1 MPPAADNKPKN
12 TLRKPDK
19 LKSAIA
25 IEALYSENQFIV
37 SYPLKCYYSFSNN
50 ADSVSKVK
58 VAFTVPKRTFKNAV
72 NRNKIKRRMREAYRL
87 NYKNIL
93 DLSNENEKQLLLFI
107 IYIGKEELNYT
118 TIEKNMQAVLQKIR
132 KKVYST
138 IVISS
143 NK

>member
-1 MPPAADNKPKN
+1 
-12 TLRKPDK
+12 
-19 LKSAIA
+19 
-25 IEALYSENQFIV
+25 
-37 SYPLKCYYSFSNN
+37 
-50 ADSVSKVK
+50 
-58 VAFTVPKRTFKNAV
+58 
-72 NRNKIKRRMREAYRL
+72 MREAYRL

-93 DLSNENEKQLLLFI
+93 NFSNENEKQLLLFM
-107 IYIGKEELNYT
+107 IYIGKEKLNYT